1 MSGIG
6 IAVQGNNRGGE
17 PITGLR
23 DTIER
28 MAEIGFSHVELGAKT
43 LFVSIAGQV
52 HPKRLEI
59 LRGELDGAPVRFTLH
74 GTGVSS
80 ERAGNLVDVTST
92 AQRRVTEA
100 DVALAGAI
108 GAEVLVHHS
117 GMLRDVYGDDD
128 ALAAGLRAER
138 DALRALGDEAGQ
150 LGVRVAVENIDPVG
164 RYVARRGYGL
174 RLDRLA
180 NQVVA
185 IDHPQIGICL
195 DVGHAYLA
203 SRYVG
208 FDYLAAIREIAPLVT
223 HLHISDNLGRTQLD
237 ADADSTENLA
247 LGDGD
252 LHLPPGWGDVPLAEI
267 FAIPFPRDPIAI
279 LEIRGTYATHYPEAF
294 ATVHGLRTERLA
306 VASA

>member
-252 LHLPPGWGDVPLAEI
+252 LHLPPGWGAVS
-267 FAIPFPRDPIAI
+267 
-279 LEIRGTYATHYPEAF
+279 YTHLTLP
-294 ATVHGLRTERLA
+294 TKRIV
-306 VASA
+306 